1 MCDTSRDFPTIHSM
15 TDPTMLRR
23 VVPALLM
30 LPLAVGAACDGCTDP
45 LAPLENPQIDP
56 LTPDGDAD
64 NENRRL
70 SLEGGSPVVAYR
82 GSTVNLVF
90 KVLGETTFAP
100 KAGVDI
106 GIESEG
112 FAATVLG
119 SDFVTGAD
127 GTVSVPVRAEL
138 FDGSLTVT
146 ATMEDVDGGIETAVA
161 TVQVVENPAATL
173 KVSVSAMTRI
183 PVTTATAHVYISAGA
198 PTCEVLLAQ
207 RAAPPS
213 SFTAS
218 FSAVPQTKT
227 FNDQSTGQ
235 RASVL
240 VFGHGANGST
250 VARGCAALDRLEGGV
265 DNLLAVALTQQQT
278 VVTGDYDVLMNVAL
292 GAALPAPY
300 DTILD
305 NVTGVLADPAGMALF
320 FVMREAGL
328 EFDETDTYG
337 TAEATPSA
345 FPFWNQFRTA
355 LDGVLADSLGQAYV
369 DVTDVGAGLR
379 DVVTDFEIG
388 GRLALTEPSLNVY
401 EIEESWRDAVVYW
414 PLPCDTAADMACAR
428 KSISL
433 ADPALAPVTAT
444 YGATVT
450 HAPVG
455 SDTERY
461 SVVTD
466 EHGLQLNY
474 GAFVLAILEQVV
486 FPNLPASIRADS
498 LGGVLINVVG
508 CQDIADAVGD
518 GNPATPPSVTE
529 NLVNFACT
537 QGLNLAAAF
546 AENQLTQLN
555 VAASNPGLGQDGLS
569 SSSVFTLKDENRD
582 TELETVA
589 DFTSDLGWYRANDP
603 TFSEDIRAPITG
615 AGIRARAICEDD
627 SVCGA
632 GQVCTPA
639 PSYLK
644 IAAVTFGCRPVVGS
658 LAGGAACTTDT
669 QCGSGMCDPVGLGG
683 ALVCYEAC
691 NSPADCGFGLTC
703 GSDAALIDLDTSLAG
718 LGDVVVGGCEAP

>member
-1 MCDTSRDFPTIHSM
+1 M

-30 LPLAVGAACDGCTDP
+30 LPLAVGAACDGCSDP

-56 LTPDGDAD
+56 LTPDGDGD
-64 NENRRL
+64 SENRRL

-100 KAGVDI
+100 KAGVSI

-112 FAATVLG
+112 FAATVIG
-119 SDFVTGAD
+119 SSFVTGAD

-183 PVTTATAHVYISAGA
+183 PVTSATAHVYVSAGA

-207 RAAPPS
+207 RAAPPAA
-213 SFTAS
+213 FTAS
-218 FSAVPQTKT
+218 FTAVPQTQT
-227 FNDQSTGQ
+227 FADQSTGQ

-240 VFGHGANGST
+240 VFGHGANGAT

-265 DNLLAVALTQQQT
+265 DNLLAVALTQEQT
-278 VVTGDYDVLMNVAL
+278 VITGDYDVLMNVAL

-337 TAEATPSA
+337 TAEASPTS

-355 LDGVLADSLGQAYV
+355 LDGVLVDSLGQTYV

-388 GRLALTEPSLNVY
+388 GRLALTEPSLNTY
-401 EIEESWRDAVVYW
+401 EIAESWRDAVVYW

-433 ADPALAPVTAT
+433 ADPTLAPVTAT

-455 SDTERY
+455 TETERY
-461 SVVTD
+461 TVVTD

-474 GAFVLAILEQVV
+474 GAFVLAIMEQVV
-486 FPNLPASIRADS
+486 FPNLPESIRADS

-508 CQDIADAVGD
+508 CQDIADAVSSE
-518 GNPATPPSVTE
+518 PSVRG
-529 NLVNFACT
+529 LINFACEG
-537 QGLNLAAAF
+537 GLNLAAAF

-555 VAASNPGLGQDGLS
+555 VAASNPGLGQEGLS
-569 SSSVFTLKDENRD
+569 SSSVFTLKDNNRD

-589 DFTSDLGWYRANDP
+589 DFTSDLGWYRPNDP
-603 TFSEDIRAPITG
+603 NFSEDIRTPITG
-615 AGIRARAICEDD
+615 AGQRARTSCEDD

-644 IAAVTFGCRPVVGS
+644 IAAVSFGCRPVVGS
-658 LAGGAACTTDT
+658 FAGGAACTTDA
-669 QCGSGMCDPVGLGG
+669 QCASGMCDPVGLGG

-691 NSPADCGFGLTC
+691 NSPADCGIGLTC
-703 GSDAALIDLDTSLAG
+703 GDDAALIDLDTSLAG
-718 LGDVVVGGCEAP
+718 LGDVVVGGCAAP

>member
-1 MCDTSRDFPTIHSM
+1 MM
-15 TDPTMLRR
+15 RR
-23 VVPALLM
+23 VVPALLL

-56 LTPDGDAD
+56 LRPDGNGD

-90 KVLGETTFAP
+90 KVLGETTLAP
-100 KAGVDI
+100 KAGVRI

-119 SDFVTGAD
+119 SSFVTGAD
-127 GTVSVPVRAEL
+127 GTVGVPVRAEL
-138 FDGSLTVT
+138 FDGILTVT

-161 TVQVVENPAATL
+161 RVQVVENPAATL

-183 PVTTATAHVYISAGA
+183 PVTSATAHVYVSAGA
-198 PTCEVLLAQ
+198 PTCELLLAQ
-207 RAAPPS
+207 RAAPPAA
-213 SFTAS
+213 FTAS
-218 FSAVPQTKT
+218 FTAVPQTQT
-227 FNDQSTGQ
+227 FTDQSTGQ

-240 VFGHGANGST
+240 VFGHGANGAT

-278 VVTGDYDVLMNVAL
+278 VITGDYDVLMNVAL

-345 FPFWNQFRTA
+345 FPLWNRFRTA
-355 LDGVLADSLGQAYV
+355 LDGVLERSLGQAYV

-388 GRLALTEPSLNVY
+388 GRLTLTEPSLDTY

-428 KSISL
+428 KSVSL
-433 ADPALAPVTAT
+433 ADPRLAPVTAT

-450 HAPVG
+450 HSPVG

-461 SVVTD
+461 TVVTD

-486 FPNLPASIRADS
+486 FPNLPERIRADS

-508 CQDIADAVGD
+508 CRDIANAVSSE
-518 GNPATPPSVTE
+518 PSVRG
-529 NLVNFACT
+529 LINFACES
-537 QGLNLAAAF
+537 GLNLAAAF

-555 VAASNPGLGQDGLS
+555 VAASNPGLGQEGLS
-569 SSSVFTLKDENRD
+569 SSSVFTLRDDNRD

-589 DFTSDLGWYRANDP
+589 DFTSNLGWYRPNDP
-603 TFSEDIRAPITG
+603 TFSQDIRSPITG
-615 AGIRARAICEDD
+615 AGQRARTACVDD
-627 SVCGA
+627 SACGA

-658 LAGGAACTTDT
+658 LAGGAACTTDA
-669 QCGSGMCDPVGLGG
+669 QCASGMCDPVGLGG

-691 NSPADCGFGLTC
+691 DSVADCAFGLTC
-703 GSDAALIDLDTSLAG
+703 DSDAAIISLESTLAG
-718 LGDVVVGGCEAP
+718 LGDVVVRGCAAP